1 MPLERRDD
9 MASGPN
15 HPFRR
20 PLGLS
25 IAEKSQLGRKNAL
38 ALGKPTGGPS
48 KATRARIQEALEQE
62 ARTRRNIETLNYEGE
77 TT

>member
-1 MPLERRDD
+1 MGRN
-9 MASGPN
+9 PN

-25 IAEKSQLGRKNAL
+25 SAEKSQLGRKNAL

-48 KATRARIQEALEQE
+48 KATRDRIQAAIEQE
-62 ARTRRNIETLNYEGE
+62 ERTRRNIEALNYEGE